1 MYKSELLEEKYKA
14 QKILSD
20 MAKKS
25 GKDYFEIIKQDVKKL
40 FKERGWELKFSKRKG
55 GYLS

>member
-40 FKERGWELKFSKRKG
+40 FKEKGWELKFSDRKG
-55 GYLS
+55 GYIS

>member
-25 GKDYFEIIKQDVKKL
+25 GKDYFDFIIEDVKKL
-40 FKERGWELKFSKRKG
+40 FEKNRWELKFSKRKG
-55 GYLS
+55 GYIS